1 MRFYE
6 SSTTLL
12 KEQDQFEIDIG
23 NFMEGHIEPVKFK
36 AIRVAHGVYEQRKE
50 ETYMIRIRCAA
61 GGITPTQLKKVA
73 DLAKLYG
80 SNEVHFTTRQEVQL
94 HYVRVENLMNVI
106 RGLNEVGL
114 SSRGGGGNTIR
125 NILTPHDSGID
136 PNETFDVD
144 PYAMALTTR
153 MLSEP
158 DSLNL
163 PRKFK
168 INFSNSAEDKSF
180 TAATCLGF
188 VAIIKDG
195 KKGFFVT
202 CAGGMGA
209 KPMVGHELFSWVPD
223 NQVYHITRA
232 IKTMFDKH
240 GNRRSRTSNRIKFL
254 WAKLGDQEFK
264 DYFFEEYNKIKD
276 DASLA
281 LVLEPVVNEAKATN
295 LNVEKVSTPE
305 FELWKKRFVNEQKQ
319 KGLFSIKVPLK
330 LGDIEHEDAH
340 RLADFLE
347 NFGDNTIRC
356 SRSQNIQLRNI
367 PEKYLGNA
375 YKTIN
380 SIDTLSDRAAFIGNM
395 INCTGASTCK
405 LGICLPRGLSSAIA
419 TRLRLSN
426 LDLDRLSDF
435 KLNMSGCPNTC
446 GMHHVADLGFFGKVG
461 RKSGKMYPAY
471 NVLAG
476 AEIGIGTT
484 KYAEKVDEI
493 SSKKVPDFVH
503 DFLEHYLSKKDQ
515 YASYKTYLESEG
527 KPKIHQ
533 LCEKYKEIADFEV
546 DNSSYIDF
554 GAKKPLSL
562 EEIGTA
568 ECSAGMFDMIDVDQK
583 LIRLHQK
590 KLTQATNPEDKQNA
604 LFHILFSSSRMLL
617 VTRGLDAKTDEDVF
631 SLFQK
636 HFLESELIHK
646 EFSDIVVLGKLNVL
660 SELPKYSEKINS
672 LAEEVINLYKGMDDS
687 LRFKVQ
693 SKEVKSES
701 SIKAEANADKFMD
714 FRGVGCP
721 MNFVKTKMALSPM
734 KKGEKLQIFLDNG
747 EPIQNVPNSVKLEG
761 HKVLEQKQMTEGHWN
776 VLIEKA

>member
-6 SSTTLL
+6 SSSTLL
-12 KEQDQFEIDIG
+12 KEQDQFEVDIG

-61 GGITPTQLKKVA
+61 GGITPSQLKKVGE
-73 DLAKLYG
+73 LAKLYG

-94 HYVRVENLMNVI
+94 HYVRVENLMKVI

-136 PNETFDVD
+136 PSEAFDVD
-144 PYAMALTTR
+144 PYAVALTTR

-168 INFSNSAEDKSF
+168 INFSNSFVDKSF

-188 VAIIKDG
+188 VAQIKNG
-195 KKGFFVT
+195 QKGFFVT

-209 KPMVGHELFSWVPD
+209 KPMVGHELFDFIPD
-223 NQVYHITRA
+223 TQVYHVTRA

-254 WAKLGDQEFK
+254 WAKIGDDEFK
-264 DYFFEEYNKIKD
+264 KYFFEEYNKIKD
-276 DASLA
+276 DASLN
-281 LVLEPVVNEAKATN
+281 LEIVPIVNEAKETN
-295 LNVEKVSTPE
+295 LPVVTVKSAE
-305 FELWKKRFVNEQKQ
+305 FDIWKNRFVNEQKQ
-319 KGLFSIKVPLK
+319 KGLYSIKIPLK
-330 LGDIEHEDAH
+330 LGDIEHEDVN
-340 RLADFLE
+340 RLCDFLE

-375 YKTIN
+375 YQVIN

-419 TRLRLSN
+419 TRLKSSN
-426 LDLDRLSDF
+426 LDLDKLSDF

-461 RKSGKMYPAY
+461 RKGGKMYPSY

-476 AEIGIGTT
+476 AEIGVGTT
-484 KYAEKVDEI
+484 KYAEKVNEI

-503 DFLEHYLSKKDQ
+503 DFLEHYLSKKGQ
-515 YASYKTYLESEG
+515 YNSYKLYLENEG
-527 KPKIHQ
+527 KAKINA
-533 LCEKYKEIADFEV
+533 LCEKYNVVPDFDV
-546 DNSSYIDF
+546 DSSAYIDF

-590 KLTQATNPEDKQNA
+590 KLTQSTTPEDQQNA
-604 LFHILFSSSRMLL
+604 LFHVLFSASRMLL
-617 VTRGLDAKTDEDVF
+617 VTRGLDAKTDNEVF

-636 HFLESELIHK
+636 HFIESELVNK
-646 EFSDIVVLGKLNVL
+646 DFSDVVVLGKLNVL
-660 SELPKYSEKINS
+660 SELPKYAEKINA

-687 LRFKVQ
+687 LRFKAQ
-693 SKEVKSES
+693 AKET
-701 SIKAEANADKFMD
+701 KAEPEKAAVAGVDKFMD

-721 MNFVKTKMALSPM
+721 MNFVKTKIALSPM
-734 KKGEKLQIFLDNG
+734 KAGQKLQIFLDNG

-761 HKVLEQKQMTEGHWN
+761 HKVLEQRQLPEGHWH
-776 VLIEKA
+776 VLIEKV